1 MTSFFTLWDIR
12 SGNFVED
19 YDDSAAALRAAA
31 ELIEL
36 NRPVYP
42 DALLLRWTGPDGQPH
57 DIAQGPAL
65 VALTGAIGDQEGPTP
80 WMRKVRR
87 PRTRRVSPVHR
98 RRSHLREVVRE
109 PIAS

>member
-1 MTSFFTLWDIR
+1 MTSFFTLWDIG
-12 SGNFVED
+12 SGNFVDD

-36 NRPVYP
+36 NRLVYP

-57 DIAQGPAL
+57 DIANGPAL
-65 VALTGAIGDQEGPTP
+65 LALTGAIGNREVLTA
-80 WMRKVRR
+80 WTTRTRR
-87 PRTRRVSPVHR
+87 PRARRVSPVQR
-98 RRSHLREVVRE
+98 RRSNSREVVRE